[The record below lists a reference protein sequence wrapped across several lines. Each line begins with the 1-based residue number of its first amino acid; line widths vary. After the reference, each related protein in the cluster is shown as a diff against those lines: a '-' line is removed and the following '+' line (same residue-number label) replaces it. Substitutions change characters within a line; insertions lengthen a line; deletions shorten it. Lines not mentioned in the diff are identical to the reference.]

1 MGFDPSL
8 KAACYV
14 GGVTAPAS
22 KLDVPRVRDAWY
34 ILCQSYELAHKPLCR
49 RLFGEPL
56 VLFRSADR
64 TPHALLD
71 RCPHRDVPLSLGRVQ
86 GDQLVCSYHGWAFEG
101 SGRCVRIPAFVGE
114 PDAAGRR
121 ARAFPVIES
130 QGFIWVYGVPGEMP
144 DSRPFTFVHMDDPAY
159 LCVRYEVRVGASI
172 HQVAENALDVPHT
185 AFLHGGL
192 FRNDA
197 NRNAIEAVVKR
208 WSDRV
213 ECEYIGEPRPSG
225 LVGRIL
231 SPGGGVV
238 THFDRFYLPSVV
250 EVEYR
255 LGDENHVVVNGACT
269 PVDDF
274 DTRLY
279 SVTCIRTRLPGWVV
293 RPAVQPIALWIF
305 GQDRTVLEAQTKSM
319 HAFGG
324 MAYASTEI
332 DAVGPHILR
341 LMRRAARGE
350 RGDPDAPPWTRELTL
365 EI

>member
-1 MGFDPSL
+1 M
-8 KAACYV
+8 
-14 GGVTAPAS
+14 
-22 KLDVPRVRDAWY
+22 
-34 ILCQSYELAHKPLCR
+34 
-49 RLFGEPL
+49 
-56 VLFRSADR
+56 
-64 TPHALLD
+64 
-71 RCPHRDVPLSLGRVQ
+71 GRVD
-86 GDQLVCSYHGWAFEG
+86 GDNLVCAYHGWSFDK
-101 SGRCVRIPAFVGE
+101 SGRCTRVPAYMGE

-121 ARAFPVIES
+121 VRSFPVIET
-130 QGFIWVYGVPGEMP
+130 QGFVWVYGVPGEMP
-144 DSRPFTFVHMDDPAY
+144 DSRPFHFVHMDDPDY

-192 FRNDA
+192 FRTDA
-197 NRNAIEAVVKR
+197 NRNEIRAVVKR

-255 LGDENHVVVNGACT
+255 LGEESHVLVNGVCT
-269 PVDDF
+269 PADDF

-279 SVTCIRTRLPGWVV
+279 SVTCVRSRIPKFLV
-293 RPAVQPIALWIF
+293 RPLVQPVALWIF
-305 GQDRTVLEAQTKSM
+305 SQDRTILEAQSESM
-319 HAFGG
+319 KAFGG
-324 MAYASTEI
+324 MAFASTEV
-332 DAVGPHILR
+332 DTVGPHILR

-350 RGDPDAPPWTRELTL
+350 LGDADAEPWVRELTMQV
-365 EI
+365 